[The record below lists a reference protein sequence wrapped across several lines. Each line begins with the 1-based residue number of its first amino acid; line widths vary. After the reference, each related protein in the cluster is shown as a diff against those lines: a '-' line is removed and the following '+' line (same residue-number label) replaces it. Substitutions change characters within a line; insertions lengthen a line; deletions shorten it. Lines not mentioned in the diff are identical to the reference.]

1 VIWWLWVLLGI
12 LLLAVELLTPG
23 GFYVIFFGIGALV
36 AGLLAG
42 LGVVEPVWAQWLV
55 FTVVSVLSLALFRGK
70 LLKTMS
76 AGPQQGAPV
85 DSLVGEEAVVT
96 QDVPPGGVGRAEL
109 RGSAWSARS
118 GYPAAIVVGTRC
130 RVERI
135 EGLTLW
141 IRPE

>member
-1 VIWWLWVLLGI
+1 MIWWLWVLLGI
-12 LLLAVELLTPG
+12 LLLAIELLTPG
-23 GFYVIFFGIGALV
+23 GFYVIFFGIGAIV
-36 AGLLAG
+36 TGLLAAI
-42 LGVVEPVWAQWLV
+42 GVLEPVWAQWLT
-55 FTVVSVLSLALFRGK
+55 FTLLSVATLGLFRGK
-70 LLKTMS
+70 LLKRMS

-85 DSLVGEEAVVT
+85 DSLVGEAAVVT
-96 QDVPPGGVGRAEL
+96 ETVPPSGVGRAEL

-118 GYPAAIVVGTRC
+118 GYPDAIPKGTRC

>member
-12 LLLAVELLTPG
+12 LLLAIELLTPG

-36 AGLLAG
+36 TGLLVA
-42 LGVVEPVWAQWLV
+42 LGVLEPVWAQWLT
-55 FTVVSVLSLALFRGK
+55 FTLLSVATLGLFRGK

-96 QDVPPGGVGRAEL
+96 VEVPPGGVGRAEL

-118 GYPAAIVVGTRC
+118 GYPSAIAAGTRC